1 MIDQF
6 ITGVSR
12 EHAVPYAL
20 AIGAIFLSVTLGYLL
35 GKQDP
40 AVVCADYIVK
50 EHEATEKALRL
61 NEKLTECKITKVGDA
76 VIDCQKVCD
85 DQTRKALENFKAITC
100 ED

>member
-1 MIDQF
+1 MDYNNQGDNIAYAVVLF
-6 ITGVSR
+6 IAFIS
-12 EHAVPYAL
+12 A
-20 AIGAIFLSVTLGYLL
+20 SVGYMF
-35 GKQDP
+35 GHQDP

-50 EHEATEKALRL
+50 ENEATEKALKL
-61 NEKLTECKITKVGDA
+61 NQKLTECKITKVGDA

>member
-1 MIDQF
+1 M
-6 ITGVSR
+6 
-12 EHAVPYAL
+12 
-20 AIGAIFLSVTLGYLL
+20 
-35 GKQDP
+35 
-40 AVVCADYIVK
+40 K

>member
-1 MIDQF
+1 MIEQLLTNRDS
-6 ITGVSR
+6 I
-12 EHAVPYAL
+12 PYVIACACIVLAL
-20 AIGAIFLSVTLGYLL
+20 VVGYMF
-35 GKQDP
+35 GHQDP

-50 EHEATEKALRL
+50 ENQATEKALKL
-61 NEKLTECKITKVGDA
+61 NQKLTECKITKVGDA

>member
-1 MIDQF
+1 MIEQLLTNRDS
-6 ITGVSR
+6 ISYVI
-12 EHAVPYAL
+12 ACACIVLAL
-20 AIGAIFLSVTLGYLL
+20 VVGYMF
-35 GKQDP
+35 GHQDP

-50 EHEATEKALRL
+50 ENQATEKALKL
-61 NEKLTECKITKVGDA
+61 NQQLTECKITKVGDA